1 MPSVTPS
8 ALANLAACFSSC
20 VSPGAELGLTNYLL
34 AQIWKAND
42 AMADTTPAAL
52 MEGARCFN
60 SCIPDGMQVA
70 VMNYTLYQILAAGGG
85 GGGPIAPEDLTQSG
99 AGTPPLDGSWTK
111 PFWRDTVTDIKYQNW
126 GTVAAPEPRVY

>member
-85 GGGPIAPEDLTQSG
+85 GGEGGLGGVTVA
-99 AGTPPLDGSWTK
+99 AGDPPVDGSITTLFYKNATTGTK
-111 PFWRDTVTDIKYQNW
+111 YINL
-126 GTVAAPEPRVY
+126 GTVASPDWDAI